1 MVRGYP
7 VMMLQTAGRFPR
19 EMKRRRGPHLSEH
32 LFMVLA
38 AAGVGLLSALG
49 AVGFR
54 VMIRA
59 VQDQAFG
66 DLPALLGLFAGAPS
80 AGIEDPLK
88 SAAHLPWFW
97 LLIIPA
103 LGAAVA
109 APLIYYFAREAKGH
123 GVPEVME
130 SIALR
135 GGEIRPRVA
144 LVKAVASAFTI
155 GTGGSVGREGPIVQI
170 GSALGSTVGQ
180 VLRVPERQLRT
191 LVGCGAASGIAA
203 AFNAPIAGALFAVEI
218 ILGDFAVTQFSP
230 IVIASV
236 VATVVSRAFLGDFPA
251 FEVPAYRLVSPFEL
265 LPYMGIG
272 AFAGLVGIVFIVV
285 LYASEDFFDRLR
297 IPDMLKL
304 PVGGL
309 AVGAIGIFLPHVFG
323 VGYSTING
331 ALTGQLGLGLLGVLL
346 LAKLLATCVTLGSG
360 GSGGIFAPSLFL
372 GAVTGGFFGTIV
384 HQMFPAVT
392 ATSGA
397 YALVMMG
404 AVVAAT
410 THAPITAIIMI
421 FELTQDITSIPP
433 LMAACVVS
441 TLISSYLHP
450 ESIYTLKLVRRGIDL
465 FGDEEPNVLKTLAV
479 RDVMESEPETVA
491 ADASF
496 NDVLNL
502 VVQSPHATFYVVN
515 KDQGMLG
522 AIALSE
528 LRRLIFERDSLRNVV
543 VAADLIDREIPIL
556 RETDDLDLVMQLFA
570 QTRTSEL
577 PVNDPTTGK
586 LVGSVRE
593 PDVIAAYNRAVLS
606 RDLAGGMTRRVGL
619 VSRIHRVELGN
630 SWALQEL
637 RVPTS
642 FIGHSLRELDLRAN
656 LGVQVL
662 LVRSVDPESGE
673 PTVDV
678 PDPHRPLSEGLGLVV
693 VGRNPSLDRLEA
705 S

>member
-1 MVRGYP
+1 MP
-7 VMMLQTAGRFPR
+7 QTAGRFTPQ
-19 EMKRRRGPHLSEH
+19 MKRRRGPRISEH

-38 AAGVGLLSALG
+38 AAGVGLFSALG

-54 VMIRA
+54 FMIRA

-66 DLPALLGLFAGAPS
+66 GLPAALGLLEGTLPAFVD
-80 AGIEDPLK
+80 DPVK
-88 SAAHLPWFW
+88 AAAHLPWFW

-103 LGAAVA
+103 LGALVA

-130 SIALR
+130 AIALR
-135 GGEIRPRVA
+135 GGAIRPRVA
-144 LVKAVASAFTI
+144 LIKAVASSFTI
-155 GTGGSVGREGPIVQI
+155 GAGGSVGREGPIVQI
-170 GSALGSTVGQ
+170 GSALGSTLGQ
-180 VLRVPERQLRT
+180 ALRVPERQLRT

-251 FEVPAYRLVSPFEL
+251 FVVPEYRLVSPFEL
-265 LPYMGIG
+265 LPYMGVG
-272 AFAGLVGIVFIVV
+272 ALAGLLGIVFIVV

-297 IPDMLKL
+297 VPDLLKL
-304 PVGGL
+304 PIGGI
-309 AVGAIGIFLPHVFG
+309 AVGAIGIFLPNVFG

-331 ALTGQLGLGLLGVLL
+331 ALTGQIGLGLLGMLVFG
-346 LAKLLATCVTLGSG
+346 KLLATCLTLGSG

-384 HQMFPAVT
+384 HQMFPEST
-392 ATSGA
+392 GTSGA
-397 YALVMMG
+397 YALVTMG

-410 THAPITAIIMI
+410 THAPITAIIII
-421 FELTQDITSIPP
+421 FELTKDITIIPP

-450 ESIYTLKLVRRGIDL
+450 ESIYTLKLVRRGIDI
-465 FGDEEPNVLKTLAV
+465 FGDLEPNVLKTLHV
-479 RDVMESEPETVA
+479 RDVMDSEPETVA

-502 VVQSPHATFYVVN
+502 VVQSPHATFYVV
-515 KDQGMLG
+515 DVHEELLG
-522 AIALSE
+522 AIAVSE
-528 LRRLIFERDSLRNVV
+528 LRRLIFESESLRGVV
-543 VAADLIDREIPIL
+543 VAADLIDRDIPLL

-570 QTRTSEL
+570 QTKTSEL
-577 PVNDPTTGK
+577 PVGDLVTGK
-586 LVGSVRE
+586 LIGTVRQR
-593 PDVIAAYNRAVLS
+593 DVVAAYNRAVLS

-619 VSRIHRVELGN
+619 VSRIHRVDLGN
-630 SWALQEL
+630 GWALQEV
-637 RVPTS
+637 RVPGS
-642 FIGHSLRELDLRAN
+642 FVGRSLREIDLRAD
-656 LGVQVL
+656 LGIQVL
-662 LVRSVDPESGE
+662 LVRGVDPESGE
-673 PTVDV
+673 ATLDA
-678 PDPHRPLSEGLGLVV
+678 PDPKQPLTADLGLVV

>member
-1 MVRGYP
+1 
-7 VMMLQTAGRFPR
+7 
-19 EMKRRRGPHLSEH
+19 
-32 LFMVLA
+32 MVLT

-54 VMIRA
+54 FMIRA

-66 DLPALLGLFAGAPS
+66 GLPAVLGLLEGALPAGVD
-80 AGIEDPLK
+80 DPLEA
-88 SAAHLPWFW
+88 AAHLPWFW

-103 LGAAVA
+103 LGAIIA

-144 LVKAVASAFTI
+144 LIKAVASSFTI

-180 VLRVPERQLRT
+180 ALRVPERQLRT

-236 VATVVSRAFLGDFPA
+236 VATVVSRAFLGNFPA
-251 FEVPAYRLVSPFEL
+251 FVVPAYRLVSPFEL
-265 LPYMGIG
+265 LPYMGVG
-272 AFAGLVGIVFIVV
+272 VLAGLVGIAFIIA
-285 LYASEDFFDRLR
+285 LYATEDFFDRLH

-304 PVGGL
+304 PIGGL
-309 AVGAIGIFLPHVFG
+309 AVGAIGIFLPNVFG
-323 VGYSTING
+323 VGYSTINA
-331 ALTGQLGLGLLGVLL
+331 ALTGQLGLGLLGVLVF
-346 LAKLLATCVTLGSG
+346 AKLFATCLTLGSG

-372 GAVTGGFFGTIV
+372 GAVTGGFFGTIMN
-384 HQMFPAVT
+384 QMLPE
-392 ATSGA
+392 ATGSSGA
-397 YALVMMG
+397 YALVTMG

-410 THAPITAIIMI
+410 THAPITAIIII
-421 FELTQDITSIPP
+421 FELTQDITIIPP

-441 TLISSYLHP
+441 TLVSSYLHP

-465 FGDEEPNVLKTLAV
+465 FGDEEPNVLKTLLV
-479 RDVMESEPETVA
+479 RDEMESEPETVA

-502 VVQSPHATFYVVN
+502 VVQSPHGTFYVVN
-515 KDQGMLG
+515 EDRELLG

-528 LRRLIFERDSLRNVV
+528 LRRLIFESDSLRNVV
-543 VAADLIDREIPIL
+543 VAADLIDPEIPAL
-556 RETDDLDLVMQLFA
+556 RETDDLDLVMQIFA
-570 QTRTSEL
+570 QTKTSEL
-577 PVNDPTTGK
+577 PVCDPATGK
-586 LVGSVRE
+586 LIGCVRQ
-593 PDVIAAYNRAVLS
+593 PDLVAAYNRAVLS

-619 VSRIHRVELGN
+619 VGRIHRVELGN
-630 SWALQEL
+630 SWALQEI
-637 RVPTS
+637 RVPGS
-642 FIGHSLRELDLRAN
+642 FIGRSLREIDLRAH
-656 LGVQVL
+656 LGIEVL
-662 LVRSVDPESGE
+662 LVRSVDPQSGE
-673 PTVDV
+673 TTVDA
-678 PDPHRPLSEGLGLVV
+678 PDPDQPLTEGLGLVV

>member
-1 MVRGYP
+1 MN
-7 VMMLQTAGRFPR
+7 
-19 EMKRRRGPHLSEH
+19 RRRGPRIPEH

-38 AAGVGLLSALG
+38 AAAVGLVSALG

-54 VMIRA
+54 FMIRT

-66 DLPALLGLFAGAPS
+66 GLPELLGLLEGALPAGM
-80 AGIEDPLK
+80 EDPLEA
-88 SAAHLPWFW
+88 AAHLPWFW
-97 LLIIPA
+97 LLIVPA
-103 LGAAVA
+103 LGASVA

-144 LVKAVASAFTI
+144 LIKAVASAFTI
-155 GTGGSVGREGPIVQI
+155 GSGGSVGREGPIVQI

-180 VLRVPERQLRT
+180 MLRVPERQLRT

-251 FEVPAYRLVSPFEL
+251 FVVPEYRLVSPFEL
-265 LPYMGIG
+265 LPYMGVG
-272 AFAGLVGIVFIVV
+272 VLAGLLGIVFILV

-297 IPDMLKL
+297 IHEMLKL
-304 PVGGL
+304 PIGGI
-309 AVGAIGIFLPHVFG
+309 AVGMIGIFLPNVFG

-331 ALTGQLGLGLLGVLL
+331 ALTGELGLGLLGVLI
-346 LAKLLATCVTLGSG
+346 LAKLSATCLTLGSG

-372 GAVTGGFFGTIV
+372 GAVAGGFFGTIV
-384 HQMFPAVT
+384 HQVLPAVT
-392 ATSGA
+392 GSSGA
-397 YALVMMG
+397 YALVTMG

-410 THAPITAIIMI
+410 THAPITAIIII
-421 FELTQDITSIPP
+421 FELTQDITIIPP

-465 FGDEEPNVLKTLAV
+465 FGDQEPNVLKTLLV
-479 RDVMESEPETVA
+479 HDVMESEPETVA

-515 KDQGMLG
+515 TDREMLG

-528 LRRLIFERDSLRNVV
+528 LRRLIFERDSLRDVV
-543 VAADLIDREIPIL
+543 VAADLIDREIPVL

-570 QTRTSEL
+570 QTQTSEL
-577 PVNDPTTGK
+577 PVSDPATGA
-586 LVGSVRE
+586 LVGCVRQ
-593 PDVIAAYNRAVLS
+593 PDLVAAYNRAVLS
-606 RDLAGGMTRRVGL
+606 RDLAGGMTRRVGM
-619 VSRIHRVELGN
+619 VSRVHRVELGN
-630 SWALQEL
+630 SWALQEI
-637 RVPTS
+637 RVPGS
-642 FIGHSLRELDLRAN
+642 FIGRSLRELDLRAH

-662 LVRSVDPESGE
+662 LVRSLEPETGETAVDA
-673 PTVDV
+673 
-678 PDPHRPLSEGLGLVV
+678 PDPDQPLTEGLGLVV
-693 VGRNPSLDRLEA
+693 VGRNASLDRLEA